1 MCITSFIIKLR
12 TKKEIK
18 SILDDIEGVGPS
30 RRKALMKAFKDIDGV
45 RNASVEDLA
54 KVDGIT
60 ENVAKNIY
68 EYFHK

>member
-1 MCITSFIIKLR
+1 
-12 TKKEIK
+12 
-18 SILDDIEGVGPS
+18 
-30 RRKALMKAFKDIDGV
+30 MKAFKDIDGI
-45 RNASVEDLA
+45 RNASVEDLE